1 MATDVV
7 IGNIQCFTDTSDIT
21 ELVYNLTKQEIF
33 DIIHPVNETYTQ
45 YPLMPDP
52 QTLYNTNGIT
62 STWVE
67 VNFSGA
73 FFRSE
78 GGKANSFIS
87 SGALNKQSSQTIKH
101 KHTFPHTHDI
111 THYHDRNNMEISG
124 TLAFGGNNGGDADV
138 MSGAFAVTG
147 SLGGRFA
154 TTSTTGTVPFYK
166 GSFKASNNWTGS
178 TSDSSSANTGSKS
191 VDTSYDGNASIQE
204 ARPENLTIK
213 IWRRT
218 S

>member
-21 ELVYNLTKQEIF
+21 ELVYRLTKQEIF
-33 DIIHPVNETYTQ
+33 DIIHPVNEIYTQ

-87 SGALNKQSSQTIKH
+87 SGTLNKQSSQTIKH

-111 THYHDRNNMEISG
+111 THYHTPGDMEITG
-124 TLAFGGNNGGDADV
+124 HTGYGGSNQSAQ
-138 MSGAFAVTG
+138 SLITGAFAYTG
-147 SLGGRFA
+147 SF
-154 TTSTTGTVPFYK
+154 GTQLDVNDDPAGFPKGDFY
-166 GSFKASNNWTGS
+166 ASRSWTGS
-178 TSDSSSANTGSKS
+178 TSDSSKTNTDSKS